1 MPELSDEALR
11 ALMMP
16 TPPAGWNPS
25 QQTVPWADDP
35 AGAAQAARLAAARRM
50 SGAVAPPGGRQD
62 SGVADTLMNM
72 VIPGK
77 HALGPLSE
85 GNYGEAAADFA
96 MSALPYTKAPGMIMN
111 AARTAAVPA
120 LAGGA
125 ALMGLG
131 GGSELGAS
139 NVHMTPAQKRAL
151 ELENAKADAQAKR
164 EMEMQKARGASD
176 VELENIRETQRMA
189 RERANQDAIG
199 AAAEERRKQDAQRP
213 FAEAHPYI
221 AGGAPIAAMLAGAA
235 IPAKFNYNAA
245 KNANSVIGDWDK
257 TLAETRAAIANKD
270 LPNARLGASQLRGFQ
285 KNWGDVMDRAGKGM
299 YGNEPGFGGAMGR
312 LGGMALTAGPTVEA
326 SLFPSEY
333 DYMFQDHKSPAYDAA
348 KEMLFKDPQELASR
362 VGLNLLNGMGAAAM
376 GNKIPFRIGEAPM
389 AQSQGIENYVKNL
402 RAPGAAAKTKGAAG
416 AAPGPVTP
424 ADNPN
429 IRAAAKKAGKAAQ
442 GTP

>member
-25 QQTVPWADDP
+25 QQTMPWADDP
-35 AGAAQAARLAAARRM
+35 AGAAAAAREAAARRM

-62 SGVADTLMNM
+62 SGVADTVMNM
-72 VIPGK
+72 MIPGK

-131 GGSELGAS
+131 AGSDLGAG
-139 NVHMTPAQKRAL
+139 TIPKRAQQQL
-151 ELENAKADAQAKR
+151 AIDNARADAQAKR
-164 EMEMQKARGASD
+164 DMEMLKARGAS
-176 VELENIRETQRMA
+176 EAEMENTRETQRME
-189 RERANQDAIG
+189 RERSNQAAIS
-199 AAAEERRKQDAQRP
+199 AAAEEQRKHESQRP

-245 KNANSVIGDWDK
+245 RNANSVIGDWDK

-270 LPNARLGASQLRGFQ
+270 IPNAKLGASQLRGYQ
-285 KNWGDVMDRAGKGM
+285 GNWDSAMDRAGQGL
-299 YGNEPGFGGAMGR
+299 YGNEPGLKGMAGR
-312 LGGMALTAGPTVEA
+312 LGGMALTAAPTVEA
-326 SLFPSEY
+326 SMLPAEY
-333 DYMFQDHKSPAYDAA
+333 DYMFQPQGTPAHDQA
-348 KEMLFKDPQELASR
+348 KEMLFQSPGELASR
-362 VGLNLLNGMGAAAM
+362 VGLSLLGGMGAAAM
-376 GNKIPFRIGEAPM
+376 GNKVPFRIGEAPIG
-389 AQSQGIENYVKNL
+389 ASEGVSNYVKNL
-402 RAPGAAAKTKGAAG
+402 RAPGTAAKAKGTPSA

-424 ADNPN
+424 AANPN